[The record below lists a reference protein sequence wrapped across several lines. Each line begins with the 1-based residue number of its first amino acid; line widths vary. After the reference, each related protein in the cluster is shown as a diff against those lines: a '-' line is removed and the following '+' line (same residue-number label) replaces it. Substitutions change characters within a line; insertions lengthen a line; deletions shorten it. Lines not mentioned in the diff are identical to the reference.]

1 MNGSGSRIWK
11 WAAILLLLCNIGLV
25 LTLWLKPGMQKG
37 GPGETPR
44 DFVIRNL
51 HFTDDQ
57 IKQYDLL
64 IKDHRQAMD
73 RLRHEAMDYRKDLFG
88 NLKSESNNAN
98 ADSLAGLIAGTQK
111 QIELVTWNHFAQ
123 VRKICTDAQKTEF
136 DNIIGDVIK
145 KMNGH
150 GPPPRDRLGNPPPQ
164 EGDDNRPPPS
174 GPDGPP
180 PPPDGR

>member
-1 MNGSGSRIWK
+1 M
-11 WAAILLLLCNIGLV
+11 LLLCNIGLV
-25 LTLWLKPGMQKG
+25 ATLWLKPGMQKG

-44 DFVIRNL
+44 DFVIRSM

-64 IKDHRQAMD
+64 IKDHRQSMNK
-73 RLRHEAMDYRKDLFG
+73 LRHDAMEYRKELFG
-88 NLKSESNNAN
+88 SLKNENGGAN
-98 ADSLAGLIAGTQK
+98 TDSLATLIAGTQK

-123 VRKICTDAQKTEF
+123 VRKICTDAQKADF

-150 GPPPRDRLGNPPPQ
+150 GGPPPRDRLGNPPQQ
-164 EGDDNRPPPS
+164 EGDDNRPPPP